1 MKHDFNFDNIGKR
14 EPYTVPDDFFADLQ
28 AKIEQGT
35 AAKRRARIMP
45 WKIVISSVASVAA
58 MIAIIFALG
67 LPNHQSTPHKY
78 SLDDVEQSFAQLCE
92 ADQQY
97 LLETYQED
105 VFLND

>member
-1 MKHDFNFDNIGKR
+1 MKQDFNFNNIGKR

-28 AKIEQGT
+28 AKIEQGVV
-35 AAKRRARIMP
+35 AKRKARIMP
-45 WKIVISSVASVAA
+45 WGIAISSVASVAA
-58 MIAIIFALG
+58 MIAIVFALG

-105 VFLND
+105 IFLND